1 MRSGE
6 LALSVAVREYESR
19 MLVDGFASV
28 GTALRYLTLATARSR
43 ALRGTARS
51 FFRTCGAIGPLVLIS
66 TSSAVPGNRELPAPT
81 EEFIVPVR
89 HVLAP

>member
-1 MRSGE
+1 MATPLCTTRTCCATPWSGCAARE

-43 ALRGTARS
+43 ALRGTARG
-51 FFRTCGAIGPLVLIS
+51 FFRTCGAIGSLRR
-66 TSSAVPGNRELPAPT
+66 AVFAD
-81 EEFIVPVR
+81 
-89 HVLAP
+89 